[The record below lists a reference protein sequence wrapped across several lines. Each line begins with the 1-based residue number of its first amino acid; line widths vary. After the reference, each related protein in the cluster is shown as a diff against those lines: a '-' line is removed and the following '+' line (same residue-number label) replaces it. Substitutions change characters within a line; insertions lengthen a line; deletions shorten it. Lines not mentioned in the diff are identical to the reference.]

1 MLNVKINSNVTKSN
15 DINKIYDFI
24 SQNEN
29 FKFKI
34 LVIEPIF
41 KDYLKLTNNK
51 KILSIIKNL
60 NKTIDFISKGT
71 SYDEN
76 DPTTLID
83 DFSADLIDELFTY
96 KSDFIDNFIKN
107 DKNAC
112 EYVLKM
118 VANNNRNNVS
128 IVETDKF

>member
-15 DINKIYDFI
+15 DINDIYDFI
-24 SQNEN
+24 IQNEQ
-29 FKFKI
+29 FDFKI
-34 LVIEPIF
+34 MVIEPIF

-51 KILSIIKNL
+51 KILAIIKNL
-60 NKTIDFISKGT
+60 NKTIDFINKGT

-76 DPTTLID
+76 DPSALID
-83 DFSADLIDELFTY
+83 DFSADLTDSLLTY
-96 KSDFIDNFIKN
+96 KSDFIDNLIKN
-107 DKNAC
+107 NKNAC

-118 VANNNRNNVS
+118 IADNNRNNVS